1 MKMYPFAIATAA
13 IAITATA
20 LVGSGTAS
28 SNATARFTVSATQL
42 MINQR
47 ISQAAVLRSNE
58 ALMDLSPVRPPAST
72 SKKPIN
78 PWPTAQRGLGWPTA
92 AYQDGSV
99 TAAKL
104 ATPVQNVVNN
114 ITRVAPTKLVNA
126 QTVTLWSAGILTLQ
140 AACTI
145 NSGGTDIVA
154 VNLTSTGAGAAAD
167 GIFATTTPGT
177 PPVVVEALQQI
188 PSIGANSA
196 TAILKSTVNTTG
208 SASLNALDASGV
220 GPDGTSFTA
229 QLTLGSNL
237 GIGATNGGAG
247 TCTVFG
253 NIIS

>member
-28 SNATARFTVSATQL
+28 SNSTAQQL

-58 ALMDLSPVRPPAST
+58 ALMDLSPVRPSAST

-99 TAAKL
+99 TAVKL

-114 ITRVAPTKLVNA
+114 ITRIAPTKMASA
-126 QTVTLWSAGILTLQ
+126 QTVTLWSSGVLTLQ
-140 AACTI
+140 ATCTI
-145 NSGGTDIVA
+145 SSSGTDIVA

-167 GIFATTTPGT
+167 GIFATTTPGAT
-177 PPVVVEALQQI
+177 SVATEVLQQI

-196 TAILKSTVNTTG
+196 TAILKNTVGTTG
-208 SASLNALDASGV
+208 SASLTALDASGV

-229 QLTLGSNL
+229 HLTLGSNL

>member
-20 LVGSGTAS
+20 LVGSGAAS
-28 SNATARFTVSATQL
+28 SNETSRYSTAQQL

-58 ALMDLSPVRPPAST
+58 SLMDLSPVRPAKST

-78 PWPTAQRGLGWPTA
+78 PWPTTQRGLGWPTA

-114 ITRVAPTKLVNA
+114 ITRIAPTRMANA
-126 QTVTLWSAGILTLQ
+126 QTVTLWSAGVLTLQ
-140 AACTI
+140 ATCTI

-154 VNLTSTGAGAAAD
+154 VNLTSTAAGAAAD
-167 GIFATTTPGT
+167 GIFATYTPSAEVPT
-177 PPVVVEALQQI
+177 QF

-196 TAILKSTVNTTG
+196 TAILKNTVTPTG
-208 SASLNALDASGV
+208 TASLHALDASGV
-220 GPDGTSFTA
+220 GPDGTNFTA

-237 GIGATNGGAG
+237 EIGAANGGAG